1 MIHTFTKTLLET
13 NPIQLQLLS
22 PVSWLKLNATSTT
35 IPENINVPAT
45 PPADMV
51 VVNNRS
57 SYMKII
63 PFGKI
68 SSTYPIQKIF
78 VVGYSDNTYNSSYI
92 PHILYEGY
100 VAYNSSLFNTQAITL
115 NGSSG
120 GQTQNANTLAYCS
133 SVGPALG
140 NLNGSCLNSTISPS
154 ALLVDTAGCK
164 LIKVLFTTSASGA
177 GTLAEAPVN
186 AWIGWF

>member
-13 NPIQLQLLS
+13 NPIKLQLLS
-22 PVSWLKLNATSTT
+22 PVSWLQLNASSTT
-35 IPENINVPAT
+35 IPENTNVPAT

-51 VVNNRS
+51 VVNDRS

-68 SSTYPIQKIF
+68 NTTYPIGKII
-78 VVGYSDNTYNSSYI
+78 VVGYSDNTYSSAYI
-92 PHILYEGY
+92 PHILYEGSL
-100 VAYNSSLFNTQAITL
+100 VYNSTFLNTQAITL
-115 NGSSG
+115 IGSSG
-120 GQTQNANTLAYCS
+120 SSQTQAASTLAYCS
-133 SVGPALG
+133 NVGS
-140 NLNGSCLNSTISPS
+140 NILNGSTLNSTSSPS

-164 LIKVLFTTSASGA
+164 LIKVLFTTTNTTLGTSAV
-177 GTLAEAPVN
+177 APVN

>member
-1 MIHTFTKTLLET
+1 MIHTYTKTLLET
-13 NPIQLQLLS
+13 DPIKLQLLS
-22 PVSWLKLNATSTT
+22 PVSWLQLNAASTT
-35 IPENINVPAT
+35 IPENTNVPTT

-51 VVNNRS
+51 VVNDRS

-68 SSTYPIQKIF
+68 NATYPIGKIF

-92 PHILYEGY
+92 PHILFEGSLT
-100 VAYNSSLFNTQAITL
+100 YNSSFTNTQAITL
-115 NGSSG
+115 LGSSG
-120 GQTQNANTLAYCS
+120 SQQQQGSGTLAYCS
-133 SVGPALG
+133 AVGSA
-140 NLNGSCLNSTISPS
+140 NNNGSPLNSTSSPS

-164 LIKVLFTTSASGA
+164 LIKVLFTTTNTSLGSSAN
-177 GTLAEAPVN
+177 APVN